1 MDRGP
6 SQTPADDRHARV
18 ARYVAAAAA
27 LVSLGVLLPGLGLDA
42 FVSGRE
48 RALLDRIDAA
58 AGLPLD
64 ALDTSA
70 WLPDALV
77 SRCVSV
83 FGAPWGLRLPG
94 VFAAAFLV
102 SACAWLATR
111 IWRDPWLGAAA
122 GAMTLSCPTLMY
134 SARVAIPDFLGSCG
148 VVA

>member
-1 MDRGP
+1 MEAPARGINSRYHRHAVDRGP

-94 VFAAAFLV
+94 VFAAASLV
-102 SACAWLATR
+102 SACAVSYTHL
-111 IWRDPWLGAAA
+111 
-122 GAMTLSCPTLMY
+122 TLPTIC
-134 SARVAIPDFLGSCG
+134 SV
-148 VVA
+148 